1 MLVRALRLWDKDV
14 KLSAGQLRLQ
24 TPMIGRLRYE
34 DSQYACRDG
43 RGPRKCLLMPADPN
57 ITTPLCELFSAR
69 VKIDEKGIR
78 VRGEEDQ
85 WRRKERSTYHQV
97 LWCVPVGD
105 ANLKPPPKHPHDI
118 EDEAEALR
126 SAMTVPDY
134 SRAAK

>member
-34 DSQYACRDG
+34 DSQYGGQDG

-57 ITTPLCELFSAR
+57 DTTPLCELFSAR

-97 LWCVPVGD
+97 LWCVPVGHAD
-105 ANLKPPPKHPHDI
+105 FQPPPRHPLDI
-118 EDEAEALR
+118 EDEAAALR
-126 SAMTVPDY
+126 GAMTVPDY
-134 SRAAK
+134 S